1 MRILG
6 CECPKFR
13 KQPEEHIGP
22 KVAVVTTSTSWAAA
36 ATPFFS
42 T

>member
-6 CECPKFR
+6 LECPKLM

-22 KVAVVTTSTSWAAA
+22 KVAVVTTSTSLAAA
-36 ATPFFS
+36 SRPFLS

>member
-1 MRILG
+1 MRMRG
-6 CECPKFR
+6 RVCPKFR

-22 KVAVVTTSTSWAAA
+22 NVAVVTTSTSSAAA
-36 ATPFFS
+36 ATPFLS